1 MDIWSQRSPVTGN
14 QTQWLVSV
22 GGSWFSE
29 KLAEFWEGIMR
40 TLLCH
45 CMTQHM
51 ASTVPGLSQQ
61 PGKFSTILS
70 YFSLQTGLDLFIKFL
85 FLVLPPFWLTCRSI
99 IFSFPGG
106 LNILPWQEQLF
117 KTVDF
122 VASGYT
128 VTYFQTAVNGW
139 ERERRTFG
147 SNISS
152 FTPQPSRAL
161 KETTCAEFKEVSKK
175 RHNLPQII
183 CTR

>member
-1 MDIWSQRSPVTGN
+1 M
-14 QTQWLVSV
+14 
-22 GGSWFSE
+22 
-29 KLAEFWEGIMR
+29 
-40 TLLCH
+40 
-45 CMTQHM
+45 
-51 ASTVPGLSQQ
+51 
-61 PGKFSTILS
+61 
-70 YFSLQTGLDLFIKFL
+70 
-85 FLVLPPFWLTCRSI
+85 
-99 IFSFPGG
+99 
-106 LNILPWQEQLF
+106 
-117 KTVDF
+117 VDF